1 MSKKSSALLTLCM
14 SAVCL
19 CGCSLIRVAGPC
31 FGVGCPS
38 GTEGKNAQY
47 KPGEAAKTQSA
58 SAPAQSPATQSS
70 VAQTA
75 PAPAETA
82 STSAQPVAAP
92 APATQSP
99 ATQPNVAQSTSA
111 QPAAT
116 PDPNADAKP
125 SPLHAIGDFF
135 ARLIPHHSSDAKSGA
150 AD

>member
-1 MSKKSSALLTLCM
+1 MSMKSSALLTLCM

-58 SAPAQSPATQSS
+58 SAPAQSSPAQS
-70 VAQTA
+70 AAA
-75 PAPAETA
+75 PAQTA

>member
-1 MSKKSSALLTLCM
+1 MSMKSSALLTLCM

-58 SAPAQSPATQSS
+58 SAPAQSSPAQSAAAP
-70 VAQTA
+70 AQTA
-75 PAPAETA
+75 A
-82 STSAQPVAAP
+82 TSAQPVAAP

>member
-47 KPGEAAKTQSA
+47 KPGEAAKPQTA
-58 SAPAQSPATQSS
+58 SVPPQTPATQSS

-75 PAPAETA
+75 NAPAQTA

-99 ATQPNVAQSTSA
+99 ATQPNVAQSASA

-125 SPLHAIGDFF
+125 SPFHAIGDFF
-135 ARLIPHHSSDAKSGA
+135 AHLIPHHSSDAKSGA

>member
-1 MSKKSSALLTLCM
+1 MSMKSSALLTLCM

-19 CGCSLIRVAGPC
+19 CGCSLIPVAGPC

-58 SAPAQSPATQSS
+58 SAPAQSSP
-70 VAQTA
+70 AQTA
-75 PAPAETA
+75 A
-82 STSAQPVAAP
+82 TSAQPAA
-92 APATQSP
+92 ASAHATQSP
-99 ATQPNVAQSTSA
+99 ATEPSVTQSTSA

-125 SPLHAIGDFF
+125 S
-135 ARLIPHHSSDAKSGA
+135 
-150 AD
+150 